1 MTVSIII
8 AVKTWQKNLEECV
21 GKCRELGF
29 LDFEILVLPDVDIG
43 TVPAVAKILSTKGA
57 VPIRIIP
64 TGPVSPAEKRDIALS
79 HAKGE
84 ILAFIDDDAY
94 PKKDWLKNA
103 INNFADPQVA
113 AVGGPAVTPE
123 NDDIKQKA
131 SGLVYSSPL
140 VSGKYVYRYLPKR
153 RIEVDDY
160 PSCNFLIRKSIMQTL
175 GGFNTNFW
183 PGEDTKLCLDITK
196 RLGKKIIY
204 DPKVIVYHHRRP
216 LVMPHTKQVANYAL
230 HRGYF
235 VKRYPQTSLR
245 LPYFIPT
252 LFLFSLITGAILSV
266 FLIPIRIIYFL
277 GLFLYFSLI
286 LIFSISKELR
296 FIPYVFSGIILTHIT
311 YGLYFLK
318 GLLTKTLSEEK
329 GTVPVESKAK

>member
-1 MTVSIII
+1 M
-8 AVKTWQKNLEECV
+8 
-21 GKCRELGF
+21 
-29 LDFEILVLPDVDIG
+29 PDTDIG
-43 TVPAVAKILSTKGA
+43 TIPALAKILSAKGS
-57 VPIRIIP
+57 VPIKIIP
-64 TGPVSPAEKRDIALS
+64 TGRVSPAQKRDIALNY
-79 HAKGE
+79 AKGE
-84 ILAFIDDDAY
+84 IVAFIDDDAY

-103 INNFADPQVA
+103 INNFADPLVA

-123 NDDIKQKA
+123 NDDVKQKA

-140 VSGKYVYRYLPKR
+140 VSGKYVYRYLAKR

-160 PSCNFLIRKSIMQTL
+160 PSCNFLVRKSIMQAL

-196 RLGKKIIY
+196 RLGKNIIY
-204 DPKVIVYHHRRP
+204 DPKVIAYHHRRP
-216 LVMPHTKQVANYAL
+216 LFMPHTKQVANYAL

-266 FLIPIRIIYFL
+266 FLIPMRIIYSL
-277 GLFLYFSLI
+277 GLILYFSLV

-296 FIPYVFSGIILTHIT
+296 FVPYVFCGIILTHIT
-311 YGLYFLK
+311 YGFYFLK
-318 GLLTKTLSEEK
+318 GLLAKKLLEEI
-329 GTVPVESKAK
+329 GTVPDVSNAK